1 MRAAQHDFS
10 VPKGFRMFRTA
21 FGVLLLWSL
30 PLLSTVAAELSV
42 SERMYGTTASGEEVK
57 EYLLQNE
64 AGIEARLISYGA
76 TLTSLRV
83 PDRDGVR
90 ADVVLGY
97 DDLAA
102 VENDGIYSGCIVGRF
117 ANRISGAAFTLDGK
131 EYPLAENFSGGHH
144 LHGGEVGF
152 NSRVWQAEK
161 FSSEKQVGVI
171 FRLLSADGEE
181 GYPGALDVVVTYSL
195 NNRNELAISY
205 QAETTRATHLNLT
218 QHSYFNLAGHDA
230 GSVHG
235 HHVQLHCRHYLPVD
249 GDGVP
254 TGEIRKVAGTPFDFR
269 TQQEIGAQVD
279 QGRYDH
285 CYVLARKKL
294 ARPRALARVVEPT
307 SGRVMEV
314 FTDQPGVQFYTS
326 IHMTEVKGRGGAVYR
341 TNQALCLETQH
352 FPDTPNK
359 PNFPSTVLRPGK
371 TFRST
376 TIHRFSTQ

>member
-1 MRAAQHDFS
+1 
-10 VPKGFRMFRTA
+10 MFRTA

-30 PLLSTVAAELSV
+30 PLLTTVAAELSV

-97 DDLAA
+97 DDLAGY
-102 VENDGIYSGCIVGRF
+102 ENDGIYSGCIVGRF
-117 ANRISGAAFTLDGK
+117 ANRISGAAFTLDGR
-131 EYPLAENFSGGHH
+131 EYRLAENFPGGHH

-152 NSRVWQAEK
+152 NARVWQAEK
-161 FSSEKQVGVI
+161 FSAGKRVGVR
-171 FRLLSADGEE
+171 FRLHSADGEE
-181 GYPGALDVVVTYSL
+181 GYPGALEVVVAYSL
-195 NNRNELAISY
+195 NSRNELAIRY
-205 QAETTRATHLNLT
+205 QAKTTRATHLNLT

-235 HHVQLHCRHYLPVD
+235 HQVQLHCSHYLPVD
-249 GDGVP
+249 KDGVP
-254 TGEIRKVAGTPFDFR
+254 TGEIRKVVGTPFDFR
-269 TQQEIGAQVD
+269 QSQQIGAQVD
-279 QGRYDH
+279 EGRYDH

-294 ARPRALARVVEPT
+294 VRPRALARVVEPT

-326 IHMTEVKGRGGAVYR
+326 IHMTEVNGRGKVVYR

-359 PNFPSTVLRPGK
+359 PDFPSTVLRPGE
-371 TFRST
+371 TFRSR

>member
-1 MRAAQHDFS
+1 MRAAQHEFS
-10 VPKGFRMFRTA
+10 VPKGFHMFRTA
-21 FGVLLLWSL
+21 FGVVLLWSL

-131 EYPLAENFSGGHH
+131 EYPLAANFSGGHH

-161 FSSEKQVGVI
+161 FSSEKQVGVT

-195 NNRNELAISY
+195 NNRNELVIRY

-230 GSVHG
+230 GS
-235 HHVQLHCRHYLPVD
+235 
-249 GDGVP
+249 
-254 TGEIRKVAGTPFDFR
+254 A
-269 TQQEIGAQVD
+269 
-279 QGRYDH
+279 
-285 CYVLARKKL
+285 
-294 ARPRALARVVEPT
+294 
-307 SGRVMEV
+307 
-314 FTDQPGVQFYTS
+314 
-326 IHMTEVKGRGGAVYR
+326 
-341 TNQALCLETQH
+341 
-352 FPDTPNK
+352 
-359 PNFPSTVLRPGK
+359 
-371 TFRST
+371 
-376 TIHRFSTQ
+376 